1 MKVKDFAEKYGVPY
15 QVAYASTWLMKPD
28 FRMRRDRQYDEQA
41 MKDAVTELLSQRIK
55 RHQSEVERN
64 KKILAKMNE
73 SGGENKC

>member
-55 RHQSEVERN
+55 RHQSEVEKNQRLLERLN
-64 KKILAKMNE
+64 AVTEI
-73 SGGENKC
+73 